1 LGGSWAVLLL
11 SVALL
16 LAGTPS
22 PAGAEA
28 RPTVVLA
35 FLPASPSA
43 IEPEFAS
50 LPSLSTGLLSATQGV
65 YTTAQLLLDITQGA
79 RVSYSSYSPQH
90 PPVLSLVR
98 IPNAPPS
105 AVVSVGGTGGARAGA
120 GSYPAG
126 ASGYVTPW
134 SQVLARAYGAP
145 QILEPG
151 LLASTV
157 PGGAAYV
164 GIAGQS
170 AEDGVA
176 GANTDGRVAAVSLGS
191 SATLLA
197 RIDRL
202 RALHGLVTADLP
214 AGPAGYA
221 DLHTLSTNRPAGE
234 LLIVLPRVD
243 PAPGNELLWVAL
255 AGLGGGHTLT
265 SQTTTQRGLVAT
277 VDLAPTILRHLGLP
291 IPSAMRGKPIALDG
305 AFDGSYL
312 RSLRARLLVVYP
324 RRLPA
329 LACLLGVW
337 ALLALT
343 VWLLPLGLSAFGLST
358 PGPSAHQHARAWVV
372 RVGALALLWTPVA
385 ELVPAALEPARGVEY
400 AMLVLLCFA
409 LGALT
414 DRLLPWPRAPLAP
427 AVAAVLALTADA
439 LAGTQ
444 LLVRSLL
451 GPDPALGVRFY
462 GIGNELKSGLAVL
475 VFAAVAAA
483 LYPLARGSASR
494 GTLAPSVRGG
504 APRPTEDGAA
514 ARSRTPPSPGPVELR
529 RAAVTMALAGAALA
543 VVEGSARIGAG
554 VGGVILVSAGTAVAT
569 VLLLPGALTRRRAL
583 VVLISP
589 VVGLIALAVLDL
601 LTAHGAG
608 HFTGSVLDARSAGDI
623 RDIIVRRYGAA
634 WDELKHGAMPLAT
647 ALALVAAVL
656 GVRRRERLLAPVD
669 GDPVWLAALAGGLTA
684 GVVGA
689 LSEDSGPVLL
699 LVAVFALACLL
710 GYLWSAPPERAGPTP
725 PRTPGRPHA
734 ARSRARTPP
743 GALSR

>member
-1 LGGSWAVLLL
+1 M
-11 SVALL
+11 
-16 LAGTPS
+16 
-22 PAGAEA
+22 
-28 RPTVVLA
+28 LA
-35 FLPASPSA
+35 FLPASPNAVES
-43 IEPEFAS
+43 EFAS
-50 LPSLSTGLLSATQGV
+50 TPSLSTGLLSATQGV
-65 YTTAQLLLDITQGA
+65 YTTSQLLLDITQGA
-79 RVSYSSYSPQH
+79 RVSYSSYTPQH
-90 PPVLSLVR
+90 PPVLSL
-98 IPNAPPS
+98 
-105 AVVSVGGTGGARAGA
+105 TD
-120 GSYPAG
+120 
-126 ASGYVTPW
+126 GYVRPW
-134 SQVLARAYGAP
+134 SQVLARAHGAP

-151 LLASTV
+151 LLASTI

-176 GANTDGRVAAVSLGS
+176 GANTSGHVAAVSLGS
-191 SATLLA
+191 SATLGA

-202 RALHGLVTADLP
+202 RAHHGLVVADLP

-221 DLHTLSTNRPAGE
+221 ALRSLSATRPAGE
-234 LLIVLPRVD
+234 LLVVLPRVG

-255 AGLGGGHTLT
+255 GGLGGGHTLT
-265 SQTTTQRGLVAT
+265 SSTTTQRGLVDT
-277 VDLAPTILRHLGLP
+277 VDLAPTILHHLGLP

-329 LACLLGVW
+329 LACLLGAW
-337 ALLALT
+337 ALLALA
-343 VWLLPLGLSAFGLST
+343 VWLLPPGLSMR
-358 PGPSAHQHARAWVV
+358 GPSARPRARAWVV
-372 RVGALALLWTPVA
+372 RVGAIALLWTPVA
-385 ELVPAALEPARGVEY
+385 VLLPAALEPARGVEDVL
-400 AMLVLLCFA
+400 LVLLCFA

-427 AVAAVLALTADA
+427 AVAAVVALTVDA

-483 LYPLARGSASR
+483 LYPLARGTRANAFAPD
-494 GTLAPSVRGG
+494 GAPSN
-504 APRPTEDGAA
+504 APA
-514 ARSRTPPSPGPVELR
+514 PGSTDPRELR
-529 RAAVTMALAGAALA
+529 RAAVTMALAGIALA
-543 VVEGSARIGAG
+543 LVEGSARIGAG
-554 VGGVILVSAGTAVAT
+554 VGGVVLVSAGTAVAT

-583 VVLISP
+583 AVLISP
-589 VVGLIALAVLDL
+589 VVGLVMLAALDL
-601 LTAHGAG
+601 LTAHGTG

-634 WDELKHGAMPLAT
+634 WDELLHGAMPLVT
-647 ALALVAAVL
+647 LLVLVAAVL

-699 LVAVFALACLL
+699 VVAVFALACLL
-710 GYLWSAPPERAGPTP
+710 GYLWNCPPERERRREEEAATAGAPAF
-725 PRTPGRPHA
+725 A
-734 ARSRARTPP
+734 AR
-743 GALSR
+743 